1 VVVPEANNA
10 QSRMASLRLKYE
22 ILAKS
27 KKQVRFLFP
36 FDKQGAVNNLYQ
48 NATVVSTEYIDCGV
62 LVEAIVDDKCY
73 GMYENYIFVD

>member
-27 KKQVRFLFP
+27 MEDIHCVRKF
-36 FDKQGAVNNLYQ
+36 
-48 NATVVSTEYIDCGV
+48 
-62 LVEAIVDDKCY
+62 
-73 GMYENYIFVD
+73 